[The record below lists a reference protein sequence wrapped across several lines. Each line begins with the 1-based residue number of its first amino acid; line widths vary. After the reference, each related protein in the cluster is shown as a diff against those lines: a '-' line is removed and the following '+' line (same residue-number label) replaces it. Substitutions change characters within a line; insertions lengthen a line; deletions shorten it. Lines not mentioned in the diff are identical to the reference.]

1 MKAVLTEEKAT
12 VYGSTDEHSISIA
25 TIHKGELL
33 ELGKVVRKGGK
44 LFEKKPLRGG
54 LWYPKL
60 NLFYTEKVWVEIT
73 LPGDQKGYIEGNTS
87 IFAVKKAALYSKTAD
102 LLETANKNGFVIK
115 TLKDG
120 AILTVIGID
129 KTEEGSWFKV
139 TDENGVTGYLLST
152 AKLKEIPMYN
162 RDSAKKN
169 MITGLAFLILGGG
182 VAIFNIQSSQS
193 DNTIML
199 YIAYAIIFF
208 GILQGGQGLAEFV
221 RARRSKDP
229 SKQ

>member
-139 TDENGVTGYLLST
+139 TDENGVTGYAHT
-152 AKLKEIPMYN
+152 RCNARGLK
-162 RDSAKKN
+162 RHQ
-169 MITGLAFLILGGG
+169 LAFICERGTIILE
-182 VAIFNIQSSQS
+182 NR
-193 DNTIML
+193 N
-199 YIAYAIIFF
+199 
-208 GILQGGQGLAEFV
+208 GLKMRVWPA
-221 RARRSKDP
+221 
-229 SKQ
+229 